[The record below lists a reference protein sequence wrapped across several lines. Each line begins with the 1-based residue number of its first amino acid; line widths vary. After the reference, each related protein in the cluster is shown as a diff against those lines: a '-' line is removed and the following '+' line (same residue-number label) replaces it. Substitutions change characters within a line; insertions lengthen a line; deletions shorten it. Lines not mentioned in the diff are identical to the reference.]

1 LYADYGKTGQL
12 QIIGLG
18 GTDTLD
24 EVTSYI
30 NEHDIPWPQVYFGP
44 DWKADLFKKLGS
56 QMQIIL
62 IDPEGKIVATWLRGN
77 KLTDAVREAVAFA
90 WQRTDRYVAPDPDG
104 FFPDDA
110 EAGQRLDALFKAVDK
125 DRRSDEQ
132 ILSTVRQGLR
142 RTKEYRT
149 NILRWIGNRY
159 VWGEDPQNAEAIEIM
174 YHAVAM
180 ERHYAIYFGLSVVK
194 DKTPNILRALAEIC
208 MQGEDVGR
216 ITWGVGA
223 QRDELVAYI
232 KPYLDD
238 PDPQKRETASAL
250 VQHFAGKL
258 DFDRHKEEKRLEQ
271 AKVDF
276 ADQLP
281 QFKQTLLTG
290 DSRARREVLTTIARE
305 RLAALLDDSFV
316 PAFQACGADP
326 DRKVRNEVARM
337 AGGRWVWGAQEQ
349 DPNAVALMLKLASDE
364 VRGVRSDAVYYGLS
378 VVRDKTEPVIR
389 RLVELALSDHENNL
403 YGRIV
408 WGLKGPMRAAPEP
421 FEKVL
426 AEYLDASRSNDHLAA
441 SVYLLYRDVLQKE
454 PPAEWNLARIK
465 QQYREDLFTIVFSA
479 KEPFAPANS
488 DALWNE
494 FAKTLPEEAAAKRLP
509 SFRRGKPF
517 VCVAQV
523 RSKQQAD
530 VVRQSIEDNPRLSF
544 GQVQPVPLWRQLY
557 EEEKRGISSFP
568 YTDETLAALTA
579 PSAAAPG
586 LIQQRI
592 DAAAPGDTL
601 CLEPGLYKESLIIN
615 KPLTLEGA
623 GWNKTVILKEKP
635 VVHSFKDIQRMMLQR
650 LSKAESDVQRE
661 QMAAQ
666 LKEELAERLSP
677 TALRVENAQDV
688 VIRGVKFTSP
698 GGHIEGTSM
707 NLPIVAF
714 DRSSVRFEDCAVI
727 GGPGDGIH
735 ILNAADARIER
746 TLVAAVWGTGVAVGG
761 KPGTPSRMHLQD
773 CDIRNCHYA
782 GVRIAKGSNDAR
794 IERCRISGA
803 AWHGIRYDNAS
814 PRVVNNLIFGN
825 ARSGIYASGETA
837 AVVSGNLFYANEMC
851 GISCWFQNADTI
863 EGNTFVEN
871 KRSALEILGASAPAV
886 CRNIFCSHPT
896 GVFLGNIG
904 SESRFAQSDGT
915 VALNANLFWANERN
929 VAWRRDPDTTET
941 IAPGQETHTLQID
954 PQFAAA
960 TTKDFSLVAGSAARQ
975 KDIGV
980 ADPIPLAS
988 PWPLQPEERAIIPD
1002 GETRDSRQW
1011 RHTNY

>member
-1 LYADYGKTGQL
+1 
-12 QIIGLG
+12 
-18 GTDTLD
+18 
-24 EVTSYI
+24 
-30 NEHDIPWPQVYFGP
+30 
-44 DWKADLFKKLGS
+44 
-56 QMQIIL
+56 
-62 IDPEGKIVATWLRGN
+62 
-77 KLTDAVREAVAFA
+77 
-90 WQRTDRYVAPDPDG
+90 
-104 FFPDDA
+104 
-110 EAGQRLDALFKAVDK
+110 
-125 DRRSDEQ
+125 
-132 ILSTVRQGLR
+132 
-142 RTKEYRT
+142 
-149 NILRWIGNRY
+149 
-159 VWGEDPQNAEAIEIM
+159 
-174 YHAVAM
+174 M

-194 DKTPNILRALAEIC
+194 DKTPNILRTLAEIC

-216 ITWGVGA
+216 ISWGVGA
-223 QRDELVAYI
+223 QGDELVAYI

-238 PDPQKRETASAL
+238 ADPEKRDVASVL
-250 VQHFAGKL
+250 VQHFEGKL
-258 DFDRHKEEKRLEQ
+258 DFNRWKEEKRLEQ
-271 AKVDF
+271 AKVEF
-276 ADQLP
+276 AGQLP

-290 DSRARREVLTTIARE
+290 DSRARREVLTTIQRNG
-305 RLAALLDDSFV
+305 LAALLDDSFV

-326 DRKVRNEVARM
+326 DRKVRNEIARM

-349 DPNAVALMLKLASDE
+349 DPNAVALMLELASDK
-364 VRGVRSDAVYYGLS
+364 VRDVRYNAVYYGLS

-426 AEYLDASRSNDHLAA
+426 AEHLERSKSNDHLAA

-465 QQYREDLFTIVFSA
+465 QQYREDLFTVVFSA

-494 FAKTLPEEAAAKRLP
+494 FAKTLPEQSAVKRMP

-544 GQVQPVPLWRQLY
+544 GQVRPVLLWQQLY

-586 LIQQRI
+586 PIQRRI
-592 DAAAPGDTL
+592 DAAAPGDTVR
-601 CLEPGLYKESLIIN
+601 LEPGLYKESLIIN

-623 GWNKTVILKEKP
+623 GWDKTVVMKVKP
-635 VVHSFKDIQRMMLQR
+635 VVQSFEDIQRMMLQR
-650 LSKAESDVQRE
+650 LSKAESDTQRE
-661 QMAAQ
+661 EMAAQ
-666 LKEELAERLSP
+666 MKKELAEKLSP

-688 VIRGVKFTSP
+688 VVRGVKFTSP

-707 NLPIVAF
+707 SLPIVAF
-714 DRSSVRFEDCAVI
+714 DRSGVQLEDCAVI

-735 ILNAADARIER
+735 ILNAADVKIER
-746 TLVAAVWGTGVAVGG
+746 TLIAAVWGTGVAVGG
-761 KPGTPSRMHLQD
+761 RTGAPSRMHLQD

-782 GVRIAKGSNDAR
+782 GVRIATGSNDAR

-803 AWHGIRYDNAS
+803 AWHGIRYDSTS

-825 ARSGIYASGETA
+825 ARSGIYASGDTA

-863 EGNTFVEN
+863 EGNTFAEN
-871 KRSALEILGASAPAV
+871 KRSGLEILGASAPTV
-886 CRNIFCSHPT
+886 RRNIFHGHPT

-904 SESRFAQSDGT
+904 SESRFAQSSGM
-915 VALNANLFWANERN
+915 VALDNNLFWANERN
-929 VAWRRDPDTTET
+929 VAWRHDADTTET
-941 IAPGQETHTLQID
+941 IAPGQETHTLQTE
-954 PQFAAA
+954 PQFVAPA
-960 TTKDFSLVAGSAARQ
+960 TKDFSLAAGSPARRE
-975 KDIGV
+975 DIGV

-988 PWPLQPEERAIIPD
+988 PWPLQPEERAIIPE

-1011 RHTNY
+1011 RHTN